1 MHDQLLWPNASHAP
15 SHRTRSALIVFY
27 PSAPRRPGM
36 AGSKSRRLAWLIQ
49 KLEETRSTNASRRDH
64 AIRAWLRP
72 GGIMAMIVEALALA
86 EELDG
91 GRWFNWVDQPGEP
104 KRHLATFPSRAQ
116 YERVL
121 KGKGP
126 KYHAARKYVRYVY
139 GRRMRGL
146 CHAGAMW
153 CMDGM
158 TGRPRLPCSSS
169 PSCTRPV
176 VSAP

>member
-1 MHDQLLWPNASHAP
+1 
-15 SHRTRSALIVFY
+15 
-27 PSAPRRPGM
+27 M

-49 KLEETRSTNASRRDH
+49 KLEETRSTNASRRDR

-91 GRWFNWVDQPGEP
+91 GHWFNWVDQPGEP

-139 GRRMRGL
+139 GRGAHVWRMPCGCNVVHGWDDGPPPPAL
-146 CHAGAMW
+146 LLLAKLHA
-153 CMDGM
+153 
-158 TGRPRLPCSSS
+158 PR
-169 PSCTRPV
+169 RV
-176 VSAP
+176 AP

>member
-1 MHDQLLWPNASHAP
+1 M
-15 SHRTRSALIVFY
+15 V
-27 PSAPRRPGM
+27 
-36 AGSKSRRLAWLIQ
+36 GSKSRRLAWLIQ
-49 KLEETRSTNASRRDH
+49 KLEEMRSTNASRRDR

-91 GRWFNWVDQPGEP
+91 GRWFNWVDLPGEP

-126 KYHAARKYVRYVY
+126 KYHAARRYVRYVHGQGAHAWRIRY
-139 GRRMRGL
+139 GCDVVHG
-146 CHAGAMW
+146 W
-153 CMDGM
+153 DDG
-158 TGRPRLPCSSS
+158 PPPPALLSS
-169 PSCTRPV
+169 PSSTRPV
-176 VSAP
+176 VLAPSSPSPHMRIHTSKHPT